1 MIHLLSRIMSALSQR
16 WMRRPCNGGFFRE
29 TILGG
34 LSHVDDLYCNWSGDR
49 PALVALY
56 LLSCIRILNEY
67 QRGVIFRLGLG
78 GTAGSM
84 LMPGA

>member
-1 MIHLLSRIMSALSQR
+1 MWMIYTVIGLGIAL
-16 WMRRPCNGGFFRE
+16 
-29 TILGG
+29 
-34 LSHVDDLYCNWSGDR
+34 
-49 PALVALY
+49 ALVALY

-78 GTAGSM
+78 RASGSM